1 MFSHLS
7 ILLAMYGLVTRLVF
21 MSKKTLPHP
30 PCHEEFTIPSSPSS
44 KGCFRLNPR
53 ISLSTNQ
60 VWVRSP
66 SIFRQF
72 HHQLPNATNLRVNCC
87 NYIRPGLYLR
97 SIETSYVLADAESL
111 GSLECKQDH
120 LCLVEIPQHRLAI
133 KHFNNSN
140 IDELKQQMLQLVKS
154 SAYHLVLHGPISGNV
169 TFTPIQC
176 EHKCSY
182 SQIRLASKQVRKLH
196 DIYLAKNIRDGIL
209 TFNPTFSNASAT
221 KLMFNPF
228 K

>member
-7 ILLAMYGLVTRLVF
+7 ILLAMYSLMTKLVF
-21 MSKKTLPHP
+21 ISKKKLSHTS
-30 PCHEEFTIPSSPSS
+30 CHEEFTIPSSPAA
-44 KGCFRLNPR
+44 KGCFRLNPS
-53 ISLSTNQ
+53 ISLSNNQ

-72 HHQLPNATNLRVNCC
+72 HHQLPNATSLREKCY
-87 NYIRPGLYLR
+87 NYIHPGLYLK
-97 SIETSYVLADAESL
+97 SIKTSYVLADAESL

-140 IDELKQQMLQLVKS
+140 IDELKLRMLQLLKS
-154 SAYHLVLHGPISGNV
+154 SAYHLVLRGPASGNV

-176 EHKCSY
+176 EHKCNY
-182 SQIRLASKQVRKLH
+182 SQIRLAPKQVRKLH

-209 TFNPTFSNASAT
+209 TFNPAFSNASAT
-221 KLMFNPF
+221 EFMFNPF